1 MATFATRLKELRL
14 ANGYTQKSL
23 AEQLEVTAQS
33 VSLWERGPRK
43 PDNKTIG
50 MLCFIL
56 NSNKEYLLGL
66 TDKHEPP
73 MPEPTEEDLDWLAC
87 AEDDEVLT
95 DMAIQMC
102 QLSAEM
108 REIVKA
114 VIRQAYRL
122 DKMND
127 RLIPAE
133 DHVVQIASSVRLKN
147 QPEGGAE
154 NNSSEPSG

>member
-14 ANGYTQKSL
+14 ANGYSQKQL
-23 AEQLEVTAQS
+23 AEQVEVTAQS

-50 MLCFIL
+50 MLCFVL

-66 TDKHEPP
+66 TDEYRPP
-73 MPEPTEEDLDWLAC
+73 MKEPTEEDLDWLAC
-87 AEDDEVLT
+87 AEDDDVLT
-95 DMAIQMC
+95 GMATQMC

-108 REIVKA
+108 REMVKA

-127 RLIPAE
+127 RLIPIE
-133 DHVVQIASSVRLKN
+133 DHEVRITSSALLRKDAKDN
-147 QPEGGAE
+147 GGS
-154 NNSSEPSG
+154 NTCQ

>member
-14 ANGYTQKSL
+14 ANGYSQKQL
-23 AEQLEVTAQS
+23 AEQVEVTAQS

-50 MLCFIL
+50 MLCFVL

-66 TDKHEPP
+66 TDEYRPP
-73 MPEPTEEDLDWLAC
+73 MKEPTEEDLDWLAC

-95 DMAIQMC
+95 GMATQMC

-108 REIVKA
+108 REMVKA

-127 RLIPAE
+127 RLIPIE
-133 DHVVQIASSVRLKN
+133 DHEVRITSSALLRKDAKDN
-147 QPEGGAE
+147 GGS
-154 NNSSEPSG
+154 NTCQ